1 MPFPG
6 AYSGSAKAAAE
17 KGEEHHSCDTEC
29 AVAEVHCKKGR
40 DRRQSRLRGEQPR
53 LKRVA
58 RDERAE
64 VERKQN
70 DRPGRKAKQQC
81 DKRPRHK
88 RRSRAK
94 DGQRV
99 EQCDEEGEQQGIA
112 LTNEKKARQKF

>member
-1 MPFPG
+1 MPFRARIPDLR
-6 AYSGSAKAAAE
+6 KQQQK

-40 DRRQSRLRGEQPR
+40 DRRQSRLCGEQPR

-88 RRSRAK
+88 RRSCAK

-112 LTNEKKARQKF
+112 LTNEKKAHQKF

>member
-1 MPFPG
+1 MQKGTRP
-6 AYSGSAKAAAE
+6 AA
-17 KGEEHHSCDTEC
+17 
-29 AVAEVHCKKGR
+29 V
-40 DRRQSRLRGEQPR
+40 RLRGEQPR
-53 LKRVA
+53 LKRVV

-112 LTNEKKARQKF
+112 LTNEKKAHQKF